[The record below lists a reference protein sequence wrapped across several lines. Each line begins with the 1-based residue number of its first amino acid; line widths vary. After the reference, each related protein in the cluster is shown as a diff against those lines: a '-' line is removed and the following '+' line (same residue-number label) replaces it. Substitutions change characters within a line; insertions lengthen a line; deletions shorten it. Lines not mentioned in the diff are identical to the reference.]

1 MAYQDLLIDNSVA
14 VEDGNYFIVTVTDL
28 AVNETYPIQFRYKYK
43 DGTFGL
49 WSASRLLV
57 TPGET
62 LPGSPNLS
70 LTDVVG
76 DDGFIKITWNGNDKS
91 GKPITNVDRVDIF
104 IDGAPFDGTKAAA
117 SFKVAGTQ
125 TIAAPSGQYAVAL
138 YAISNYGTKSAVSDA
153 RSVVVTKSGQS
164 VLNPEDPYAPTVTS
178 GLASVIVG
186 WNGKKSDGDGG
197 FEDFT
202 SGSFAGA
209 KVFIGESADFVP
221 SDNNWVH
228 TLNFA
233 NGYNEVS
240 IGVGTI
246 INKSL
251 GLTLGYNTPYYIK
264 IDTVNANKVANGQ
277 PISAEGNPITVS
289 KLPASEIKTGF
300 LEADAYIKA
309 GASGGARVEISGSTS
324 PFVIYGT
331 DGTTKLL
338 EFIGGSTGTLAIN
351 GSGTFTGNLS
361 IGSGDDVFKA
371 EPLTGIWLGNTNF
384 LNSKFSVSKS
394 GYLKATVGEI
404 AGWTIASTYLQNSTG
419 TIKLNGGLD
428 PALFIGSASGAHI
441 RMAPDSIAH
450 YNGGSASG
458 KFTLN
463 TSTGN
468 LTMNGGTL
476 TNGEV
481 NSSTITGTTINVSG
495 QQVGT
500 GVQSGDYSEASDTST
515 KINFTEA
522 NYSIIPAFDTWTEEV
537 STGYYDPVAETWV
550 SGTTTTTNTSK
561 TLKITDSIEKG
572 GIPTSGYYSE
582 LWLQTGTASGDA
594 TIYGNYPGG
603 YISFEVR
610 SNSTEKAFYINGF
623 GANWTDRHE
632 TTSSSDQPAVLQA
645 DSTGKITRGR
655 SFFSSG
661 ASSSTILN
669 NWSGVGQNGD
679 IVFSTN
685 N

>member
-14 VEDGNYFIVTVTDL
+14 VEGGNYFIITVTDL
-28 AVNETYPIQFRYKYK
+28 NINETYPIQFRYKYQ

-70 LTDVVG
+70 ITDVVG

-91 GKPITNVDRVDIF
+91 GKPITNIDRVDIF
-104 IDGAPFDGTKAAA
+104 IDGAPFDGTKAAG

-138 YAISNYGTKSAVSDA
+138 YAISSYGTKSAVSDA
-153 RSVVVTKSGQS
+153 RDIVVTKSGQS
-164 VLNPEDPYAPTVTS
+164 ILNPEDPYAPTVTS

-209 KVFIGESADFVP
+209 KVFIGESADFTP

-240 IGVGTI
+240 IGVGTVI
-246 INKSL
+246 DKSL
-251 GLTLGYNTPYYIK
+251 GLTLGYNTPYYVK

-277 PISAEGNPITVS
+277 PIAAEGNPITVA

-309 GASGGARVEISGSTS
+309 GASSGARVEMSGSAS

-361 IGSGDDVFKA
+361 IGSGNDIFKA
-371 EPLTGIWLGNTNF
+371 VPSTGIWLGHENYASAPFT
-384 LNSKFSVSKS
+384 VSKS
-394 GYLKATVGEI
+394 GYLTSTYGEI
-404 AGWTIASTYLQNSTG
+404 GGWRLGSSYLQNSTG
-419 TIKLNGGLD
+419 TLKINSGDSPSLY
-428 PALFIGSASGAHI
+428 IGSASGPHI
-441 RMAPDSIAH
+441 RISPDSMTH
-450 YNGGSASG
+450 YNGGSPTGA
-458 KFTLN
+458 FTLN
-463 TSTGN
+463 TY
-468 LTMNGGTL
+468 NGSLSMSGTL
-476 TNGEV
+476 TNGSV
-481 NSSTITGTTINVSG
+481 NSSTITGSTINVSG

-500 GVQSGDYSEASDTST
+500 GSGTSYNENSDSST

-522 NYSIIPAFDTWTEEV
+522 NFSIIPAYDTWTDTV
-537 STGYYDPVAETWV
+537 STGYYDPVSETWV
-550 SGTTTTTNTSK
+550 SGTTTTTNTTR

-572 GIPTSGYYSE
+572 GVPTSGYYSE
-582 LWLQTGTASGDA
+582 LWLQTGTSSGDA

-610 SNSTEKAFYINGF
+610 SNSTERAFYMNGY
-623 GANWTDRHE
+623 GDNWTQRHE
-632 TTSSSDQPAVLQA
+632 TTTFADQPAVLQA
-645 DSTGKITRGR
+645 DANGKITRGR
-655 SFFSSG
+655 AFFSSG
-661 ASSSTILN
+661 SASSTILGSSWQN
-669 NWSGVGQNGD
+669 VGQNGD

>member
-14 VEDGNYFIVTVTDL
+14 VEGGNYFIITVTDL
-28 AVNETYPIQFRYKYK
+28 NINETYPIQFRYKYQ

-62 LPGSPNLS
+62 LPGSPSLS
-70 LTDVVG
+70 VTDVVG

-91 GKPITNVDRVDIF
+91 GRPITSIDRIDIF
-104 IDGAPFDGTKAAA
+104 IDGAPFDGTKAAG
-117 SFKVAGTQ
+117 SFKTAGTQ
-125 TIAAPSGQYAVAL
+125 TIAAPAGQYAVAL
-138 YAISNYGTKSAVSDA
+138 YAISSYGSKSAVSDA
-153 RSVVVTKSGQS
+153 QDVIVTKSGQS
-164 VLNPEDPYAPTVTS
+164 ILNPEDPYAPIVTS

-251 GLTLGYNTPYYIK
+251 GLTLGYNTPYYVK
-264 IDTVNANKVANGQ
+264 IDTVNASKVANGQ
-277 PISAEGNPITVS
+277 PIAAEGNPITVA

-309 GASGGARVEISGSTS
+309 GASSGARVEISGSSS

-351 GSGTFTGNLS
+351 GSGTFTGNLA
-361 IGSGDDVFKA
+361 IGSGNDIFKA
-371 EPLTGIWLGNTNF
+371 VPSTGIWLGHENYGSAPFT
-384 LNSKFSVSKS
+384 VSRS
-394 GYLKATVGEI
+394 GYLKATIGEI
-404 AGWTIASTYLQNSTG
+404 AGWTIAGSYLQNATG
-419 TIKLNGGLD
+419 TIKLNGGYD

-441 RMAPDSIAH
+441 RLTPDSIAH

-463 TSTGN
+463 TYTGN
-468 LTMNGGTL
+468 LTMSGGTL

-495 QQVGT
+495 RQTGT
-500 GVQSGDYSEASDTST
+500 GTNIDYSESSDTST

-522 NYSIIPAFDTWTEEV
+522 NYSIIPGYDTISEEV
-537 STGYYDPVAETWV
+537 STGYYDPINETWV
-550 SGTTTTTNTSK
+550 SGVTTITNTVR

-572 GIPTSGYYSE
+572 GVPTSGYYSE
-582 LWLQTGTASGDA
+582 LWLQTGTNSGDA

-610 SNSTEKAFYINGF
+610 SNSTEKAFYINGY
-623 GANWTDRHE
+623 GENWTNRHE
-632 TTSSSDQPAVLQA
+632 TTSFSDQPAVLQA
-645 DSTGKITRGR
+645 DANGKITRGR
-655 SFFSSG
+655 AFFSSG
-661 ASSSTILN
+661 ASSATILGV
-669 NWSGVGQNGD
+669 NWQNVGQNGD

>member
-1 MAYQDLLIDNSVA
+1 MAYKDLLIDNSVA
-14 VEDGNYFIVTVTDL
+14 VEGGNYFIITVTDL
-28 AVNETYPIQFRYKYK
+28 NINETYPIQFRYKYQ

-62 LPGSPNLS
+62 LPGSPSLS
-70 LTDVVG
+70 VTDVVG

-91 GKPITNVDRVDIF
+91 GRPITNIDRIDIF
-104 IDGAPFDGTKAAA
+104 IDGAPFDGTKAAG
-117 SFKVAGTQ
+117 SFKTAGTQ
-125 TIAAPSGQYAVAL
+125 TIAAPAGQYAVAL
-138 YAISNYGTKSAVSDA
+138 YAISSYGSKSAVSDA
-153 RSVVVTKSGQS
+153 QDVIVTKSGQS
-164 VLNPEDPYAPTVTS
+164 ILNPEDPYAPTVTS

-251 GLTLGYNTPYYIK
+251 GLTLGYNTPYYVK
-264 IDTVNANKVANGQ
+264 IDTVNASKVANGQ
-277 PISAEGNPITVS
+277 PIAAEGNPITVA

-309 GASGGARVEISGSTS
+309 GASSGARVEMSGSAS

-361 IGSGDDVFKA
+361 IGSGNEIFKA
-371 EPLTGIWLGNTNF
+371 DPSTGIWLGNANF
-384 LNSKFSVSKS
+384 ASSTFSVSRS
-394 GYLKATVGEI
+394 GYLKATIGEI
-404 AGWTIASTYLQNSTG
+404 AGWTIASTYLQNATG
-419 TIKLNGGLD
+419 TIKLNGGYD

-441 RMAPDSIAH
+441 RIAPDSMAH
-450 YNGGSASG
+450 YNGGSPTG

-500 GVQSGDYSEASDTST
+500 GSGTSYNENSDSST

-522 NYSIIPAFDTWTEEV
+522 NFSIIPAYDTWTDTV
-537 STGYYDPVAETWV
+537 STGYYDPISETWV
-550 SGTTTTTNTSK
+550 SGTTTTTNTTR

-572 GIPTSGYYSE
+572 GVPTSGYYSE
-582 LWLQTGTASGDA
+582 LWLQTGTSSGDA

-610 SNSTEKAFYINGF
+610 SNSTERAFYMNGY
-623 GANWTDRHE
+623 GENWTNRHE
-632 TTSSSDQPAVLQA
+632 TTTFADQPAVLQA
-645 DSTGKITRGR
+645 DANGKITRGR
-655 SFFSSG
+655 AFFSSG
-661 ASSSTILN
+661 SASSTILN
-669 NWSGVGQNGD
+669 NWGSVGQNGD

>member
-1 MAYQDLLIDNSVA
+1 M
-14 VEDGNYFIVTVTDL
+14 
-28 AVNETYPIQFRYKYK
+28 
-43 DGTFGL
+43 
-49 WSASRLLV
+49 
-57 TPGET
+57 
-62 LPGSPNLS
+62 
-70 LTDVVG
+70 
-76 DDGFIKITWNGNDKS
+76 
-91 GKPITNVDRVDIF
+91 
-104 IDGAPFDGTKAAA
+104 
-117 SFKVAGTQ
+117 
-125 TIAAPSGQYAVAL
+125 
-138 YAISNYGTKSAVSDA
+138 
-153 RSVVVTKSGQS
+153 
-164 VLNPEDPYAPTVTS
+164 
-178 GLASVIVG
+178 
-186 WNGKKSDGDGG
+186 
-197 FEDFT
+197 
-202 SGSFAGA
+202 
-209 KVFIGESADFVP
+209 FIGESADFVP

-251 GLTLGYNTPYYIK
+251 GLTLGYNTPYYVK
-264 IDTVNANKVANGQ
+264 IDTVNASKVANGQ
-277 PISAEGNPITVS
+277 PIAAEGNPITVA

-309 GASGGARVEISGSTS
+309 GASSGARVEMSGSAS

-361 IGSGDDVFKA
+361 IGSGNEIFKA
-371 EPLTGIWLGNTNF
+371 DPSTGIWLGNANF
-384 LNSKFSVSKS
+384 ASSTFSVSRS
-394 GYLKATVGEI
+394 GYLKATIGEI
-404 AGWTIASTYLQNSTG
+404 AGWTIASTYLQNATG
-419 TIKLNGGLD
+419 TIKLNGGYD

-441 RMAPDSIAH
+441 RIAPDSMAH
-450 YNGGSASG
+450 YNGGSPTG

-500 GVQSGDYSEASDTST
+500 GSGTSYNENSDSST

-522 NYSIIPAFDTWTEEV
+522 NFSIIPAYDTWTDTV
-537 STGYYDPVAETWV
+537 STGYYDPISETWV
-550 SGTTTTTNTSK
+550 SGTTTTTNTTR

-572 GIPTSGYYSE
+572 GVPTSGYYSE
-582 LWLQTGTASGDA
+582 LWLQTGTSSGDA

-610 SNSTEKAFYINGF
+610 SNSTERAFYMNGY
-623 GANWTDRHE
+623 GENWTNRHE
-632 TTSSSDQPAVLQA
+632 TTTFADQPAVLQA
-645 DSTGKITRGR
+645 DANGKITRGR
-655 SFFSSG
+655 AFFSSG
-661 ASSSTILN
+661 SASSTILN
-669 NWSGVGQNGD
+669 NWGSVGQNGD